1 MIFKS
6 VIILPFFLQKD
17 FSKLSNLQT
26 GSASSTG
33 TSNSSY
39 ATCKEEQD
47 DPTNTNKVDV
57 SSVYVNL
64 TTVKE
69 SIGES
74 SQ

>member
-47 DPTNTNKVDV
+47 DPTNINKVEL
-57 SSVYVNL
+57 SFNL

-69 SIGES
+69 SIRES